1 MAPSISMARQ
11 QFTAVLLAL
20 LMASGV
26 LAAEPWQ
33 QLEPGLELVQYDS
46 RTLQPA
52 VKGDLV
58 ILRVDPEAW
67 DLRVLACGPED
78 ENKGLDLWEWGHQF
92 GLVAAINAGM
102 FQADH
107 KTHVGYC
114 KIDGQV
120 TNRGTNDYLS
130 AAAFDPID
138 PTEPAFRIFD
148 LDEISLGEVAARYRN
163 VIQNLRLIK
172 RAGQNRWQPSNEFW
186 REAALGEDW
195 KGRCLLI
202 YCQRKLSMHDFNE
215 MLLTLPIGL
224 VCAQHLEGSGPAK
237 LWIDHHLVD
246 PARLPAGK
254 NPGPVLPNI
263 LGVARRHPQAE
274 K

>member
-1 MAPSISMARQ
+1 MTRLFFYCLIFLAGWGSS
-11 QFTAVLLAL
+11 TLAV
-20 LMASGV
+20 
-26 LAAEPWQ
+26 EPWRE
-33 QLEPGLELVQYDS
+33 LESGLELVQYDS
-46 RTLQPA
+46 RTLLPDVA
-52 VKGDLV
+52 GDLV
-58 ILRVDPEAW
+58 ILRVDP
-67 DLRVLACGPED
+67 DLWLFKVLSRDSAKQD
-78 ENKGLDLWEWGHQF
+78 KGLDCWDWCQKF

-102 FQADH
+102 FQTDH

-114 KIDGQV
+114 KIDGKV
-120 TNRGTNDYLS
+120 SNKVANDYLS

-138 PTEPAFRIFD
+138 PAEPPFHIFD
-148 LDEISLGEVAARYRN
+148 LDEIKLGEVAARYRT

-172 RAGQNRWQPSNEFW
+172 RAGENRWQPSGDNW

-202 YCQRKLSMHDFNE
+202 YCDRNLSMYDFNE

-224 VCAQHLEGSGPAK
+224 VAAQHLEGRGPAK
-237 LWIDHHLVD
+237 LWINHPLVERESIPEGD
-246 PARLPAGK
+246 

-263 LGVARRHPQAE
+263 LGVAPRHPQSE